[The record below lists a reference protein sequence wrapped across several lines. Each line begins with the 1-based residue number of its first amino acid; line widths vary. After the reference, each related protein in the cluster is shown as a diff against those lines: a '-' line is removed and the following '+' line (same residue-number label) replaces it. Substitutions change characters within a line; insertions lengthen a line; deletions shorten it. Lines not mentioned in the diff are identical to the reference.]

1 MARRSKTMSDE
12 VSELADLV
20 KGYARQEMLDPLRN
34 LGRYLGFGLAG
45 MSLMT
50 LGVFLLAL
58 SGLRALQTQTGD
70 VFAGWRSALPYLI
83 VLIVLAGVGALAASR
98 IPRDHAGGAVG
109 GESRSGPPA
118 DRTGGPQR

>member
-1 MARRSKTMSDE
+1 MARGSKTMSDE
-12 VSELADLV
+12 AQELISLV

-70 VFAGWRSALPYLI
+70 VFAGWRSAFPYLI

-98 IPRDHAGGAVG
+98 IPRDLTGKDPSGRGGH
-109 GESRSGPPA
+109 RSPA
-118 DRTGGPQR
+118 DRTGGPKR